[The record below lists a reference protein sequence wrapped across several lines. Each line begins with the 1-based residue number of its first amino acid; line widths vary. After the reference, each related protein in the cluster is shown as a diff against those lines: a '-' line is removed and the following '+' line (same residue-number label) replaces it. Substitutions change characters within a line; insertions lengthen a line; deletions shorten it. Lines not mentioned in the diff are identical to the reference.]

1 MRPLRGSVRSLVLV
15 ALMVVFSS
23 RRAAA
28 MPDRL
33 SADLADALRP
43 LEPLARTG
51 VLYDRVLP
59 LAHLEQWDGPAAPVV
74 DRSRFRQAID
84 ELRRA
89 SLGTPVVPDLATLDA
104 DAAASLRAGIVPLAL
119 LDVRFDRVRDGAL
132 ADGSLRVANGRV
144 EPGGGAGAAALVTGR
159 AFAVATLAARTF
171 RGGDL
176 TFALAPER
184 CFGDARPASLAI
196 DFDDGAGFRPVRAG
210 EAVHVRYATTGSRV
224 LTARLERADGSRA
237 ISRTS
242 LDVAALATPLPD
254 DTLHVTA
261 TTLYQG
267 QAGTGDAYVYLA
279 PGRTTIVNPV
289 VVIEGFDLDNSMN
302 WDELYALLNGQNLL
316 EDLRADGY
324 DAVVLNFTD
333 ATAALQ
339 QNSYVVEALLDRVQQ
354 AIPPGASIAL
364 VGASMGGLCSRFALA
379 DLETRGLAARVRTWI
394 SFDAPHEGADIPLG
408 LQYWI
413 NFFASQSTDAA
424 AFLATLNR
432 PAARQMLLYHY
443 TSPATTSGQPD
454 PLRATFLAD
463 LTGAGG
469 YPTLPRRVAIANGS
483 GASLDQGFLP
493 GDQVIR
499 WEYSSLFVAITGNV
513 FAVPDVASHAIFN
526 GSTRI
531 VFTTTT
537 QNVSVSGTKPW
548 DGAPGGTRA
557 SFSELDAVAAPYG
570 DIVALHPS
578 HCFIPTISSLDL
590 ATTDPFF
597 DVDGTPGLLGLSH
610 FDALDFPAVNQEH
623 VAITPENAAWVKQE
637 IEAGVTAVPFAG
649 LDATAP
655 RLAAGPNPAHGDV
668 TLGFSLP
675 AAARVRLAI
684 FGVDG
689 REVARL
695 ADGPLAAGA
704 HAFRWDGR
712 EPSGAPGPA
721 GVYFARL
728 TAGSRVTTTRFARLR

>member
-1 MRPLRGSVRSLVLV
+1 MKIIPLCLLALSLVFA
-15 ALMVVFSS
+15 ALGFP
-23 RRAAA
+23 RPARAEDVLGPA
-28 MPDRL
+28 
-33 SADLADALRP
+33 LARSLRP

-59 LAHLEQWDGPAAPVV
+59 LAHLEQMDGGDAAPVV
-74 DRSRFRQAID
+74 DRARFRQALD

-89 SLGTPVVPDLATLDA
+89 STGAPVVPDLPTVDA
-104 DAAASLRAGIVPLAL
+104 SAAASLRAGVVPLAL
-119 LDVRFDRVRDGAL
+119 FDLPFDRVRDGAL
-132 ADGSLRVANGRV
+132 ADGALRVVDGRL
-144 EPGGGAGAAALVTGR
+144 EPAAGGAPAPLTTAR
-159 AFAVATLAARTF
+159 AFAVAALASRTY

-176 TFALAPER
+176 TVALDPGR
-184 CFGDARPASLAI
+184 CFAAGRPVSLAI
-196 DFDDGAGFRPVRAG
+196 DFDDGAGFRAVRLG
-210 EAVHVRYATTGSRV
+210 ERVHVHYVTTGAHT

-237 ISRTS
+237 VARGV
-242 LDVAALATPLPD
+242 LEVAALATPLPD

-267 QAGTGDAYVYLA
+267 QAGTGDAYVALA
-279 PGRTTIVNPV
+279 PGRTAITNPV

-302 WDELYALLNGQNLL
+302 WDELYALLNEQNLL
-316 EDLRADGY
+316 EDLRSAGY
-324 DAVVLNFTD
+324 DAIVLNFTD
-333 ATAALQ
+333 ATAAIQ
-339 QNSYVVEALLDRVQQ
+339 QNSYVVEALLDQVQQ
-354 AIPPGASIAL
+354 VIAPEATIAL

-379 DLETRGLAARVRTWI
+379 DLEKRGLAPRVRTWI
-394 SFDAPHEGADIPLG
+394 SFDAPHQGADIPLG

-443 TSPATTSGQPD
+443 TSPPTASGQPD

-463 LTGAGG
+463 LAATGG
-469 YPTLPRRVAIANGS
+469 YPLLPRIVAIANGS
-483 GASLDQGFLP
+483 GASVNQGFLP

-499 WEYSSLFVAITGNV
+499 WEYSSFFVAITGNV
-513 FAVPDVASHAIFN
+513 FAVPDQASHAIFN

-557 SFSELDAVAAPYG
+557 SFSELDAVPAPYG
-570 DIVALHPS
+570 DILALHPS

-590 ATTDPFF
+590 ATGDPFF
-597 DVDGTPGLLGLSH
+597 DVDGTPNLLALSP
-610 FDALDFPAVNQEH
+610 FDALYFPAANQAH
-623 VAITPENAAWVKQE
+623 VAITPENATWVKQE
-637 IEAGVTAVPFAG
+637 IETGVTAVAG
-649 LDATAP
+649 DGGGATL

-668 TLGFSLP
+668 TLGFTLP
-675 AAARVRLAI
+675 ASAHVRLAI

-689 REVARL
+689 REVATVVEGNRE
-695 ADGPLAAGA
+695 AGS
-704 HAFRWDGR
+704 HAFRWNGR
-712 EPSGAPGPA
+712 DASGARVPA
-721 GVYFARL
+721 GIYFARL
-728 TAGSRVTTTRFARLR
+728 EAGANVSTARFARLR